1 VQAIILGSAAGG
13 GVPQWNCR
21 CSVCRLAWAGDPRV
35 TPRTQSS
42 LAVSVD
48 GERWL
53 IINASP
59 DIRQQ
64 IEATSALQ
72 PRAQAM
78 QSPRA
83 LDSLPARHSPIVAV
97 LLTNGDVDHVAG
109 LLSLRE
115 NQPFTLYATPETL
128 RVVGEN
134 RIFDVVAAGMVT
146 RRQIRL
152 DAEWEPLPGLRLR
165 LFAVP
170 GKVPL
175 WLEGDAPMIG
185 EAGESTIGVSLAAGG
200 RRMVSIPGCAEVTP
214 RVRADIGAPD
224 LLLFDGT
231 LWRDDEMVS
240 AGLGSKTGR
249 RMGHIAM
256 SGADGSIA
264 ALAGI
269 EARRRVFVHINNTNA
284 ALIEGSPERLAAER
298 AGWEIGFDGMR
309 FDL

>member
-1 VQAIILGSAAGG
+1 V
-13 GVPQWNCR
+13 
-21 CSVCRLAWAGDPRV
+21 
-35 TPRTQSS
+35 
-42 LAVSVD
+42 
-48 GERWL
+48 
-53 IINASP
+53 
-59 DIRQQ
+59 
-64 IEATSALQ
+64 
-72 PRAQAM
+72 
-78 QSPRA
+78 
-83 LDSLPARHSPIVAV
+83 
-97 LLTNGDVDHVAG
+97 
-109 LLSLRE
+109 
-115 NQPFTLYATPETL
+115 
-128 RVVGEN
+128 
-134 RIFDVVAAGMVT
+134 
-146 RRQIRL
+146 RL